1 MDHNRTMF
9 DCGAFHDH
17 WPPHSTWVALCG
29 LWRRRRRA
37 GQITFYVDCRRGEG
51 VRSFVLGHV
60 EVKRND
66 TWKEKLK
73 YKVWRSCRPCR
84 VWWTLRRNYWADPCV
99 WIVLSSAIQK
109 YKQYPWVAHNRKLF
123 DEKFLKGH
131 EDLQWNT
138 IQFWDS
144 LPILRSF
151 CPGHDS
157 CSQQILYKTVMKKSY
172 LATTPTANVAL
183 TMKHVFDSS
192 LHQRRHTKSEQDF
205 QHQYI
210 CLSDRCS
217 IASCTFDSF
226 TIWTIIGEVMQ
237 DLIRALHTIKYFF
250 RVNFIVANKW
260 FEFFNIL
267 THLFFHFT
275 PGIEH
280 TDICNVTECVC
291 VRACGRDGGNLL
303 NCETPWSVPVS
314 RSLAHLVSFF
324 VIVFASAAV
333 KHQRRPLARP

>member
-1 MDHNRTMF
+1 MQSTDF
-9 DCGAFHDH
+9 VQDCHEVIIPCSR
-17 WPPHSTWVALCG
+17 PPPRMLPLHETCLRFLFTS
-29 LWRRRRRA
+29 
-37 GQITFYVDCRRGEG
+37 
-51 VRSFVLGHV
+51 
-60 EVKRND
+60 
-66 TWKEKLK
+66 KEA
-73 YKVWRSCRPCR
+73 Y
-84 VWWTLRRNYWADPCV
+84 
-99 WIVLSSAIQK
+99 
-109 YKQYPWVAHNRKLF
+109 
-123 DEKFLKGH
+123 
-131 EDLQWNT
+131 
-138 IQFWDS
+138 
-144 LPILRSF
+144 
-151 CPGHDS
+151 
-157 CSQQILYKTVMKKSY
+157 
-172 LATTPTANVAL
+172 
-183 TMKHVFDSS
+183 
-192 LHQRRHTKSEQDF
+192 KSEQDF

-210 CLSDRCS
+210 CLSDRYS

-250 RVNFIVANKW
+250 RVNFIVANNW